1 MANES
6 LHRLV
11 CSALL
16 AVVIRWSEICT
27 YPMLIKFVQ
36 GCMCHI
42 VYAAPAYLR
51 SCYYIYEKKTV
62 HGAELSG
69 ATISLL
75 FSSKSVLVGN
85 RAVLQLRC
93 TNVTEKFDLKKKKIL
108 NIAKYKIRHLGIMH
122 ASCPYRLR
130 NVS

>member
-6 LHRLV
+6 LHRPV
-11 CSALL
+11 CLALL
-16 AVVIRWSEICT
+16 AVVIRWSEIRT
-27 YPMLIKFVQ
+27 YPVLIKFVQ

-42 VYAAPAYLR
+42 GYATPAPVAATTSMKRRQCTEQSYQ
-51 SCYYIYEKKTV
+51 
-62 HGAELSG
+62 G
-69 ATISLL
+69 ATISLF

-93 TNVTEKFDLKKKKIL
+93 TNVTEKFDLTKKQIL
-108 NIAKYKIRHLGIMH
+108 NIAKYKIRHLGTMH